1 MKRRFFDEPIDFEWQ
16 EGAGS
21 PVWRARTPDASALQA
36 LAVAVHRAGGRLAA
50 LWGSDVRALGEC
62 PAEGGFCLH
71 CVFGIE
77 ADHLWLTL
85 ELAAGAPAYH
95 DLAGIFPAAGR
106 MQRAVHDLLGL
117 VCLGGDERP
126 WLRHG
131 GWPADWHPLRHD
143 AGAIGGVVNEQ
154 SDYDFVRVGGEGA
167 HEVRVGPIHAGII
180 EPGHFR
186 FAVIGERVLRLE
198 TRLGY
203 QHKGIERLLVG
214 KTVEE
219 GARLFARICCDAT
232 CAYAWAYAMALEA
245 ACGVTPPAR
254 ALGLRALML
263 ERERIANHLND
274 LGALG
279 NDAGLAF
286 GQVHFSRLKEDW
298 LRMNG
303 RLSGHRFMMDGIIPG
318 GVACDPDAAALA
330 ELLEQGEHIGREV
343 RALQK
348 IYEDHAGLQE
358 RFQSTGA
365 IDADLAQEFSLTGL
379 TARTTGLALDLR
391 AHHEGGA
398 PPAPWA
404 ALEVRP
410 VTDTTGD
417 VAARVAVRFGEI
429 YESLRLLRLLVAG
442 LPGGECA
449 VALPGVARASGLG
462 IVEGWRGE
470 VLCGVELDGAGR
482 LARVHPHDPSWQ
494 NWLAVEQAAVHDII
508 ADFPLINKSFNLSY
522 SGVDL

>member
-1 MKRRFFDEPIDFEWQ
+1 MSRRFFDEPIDFEPQ
-16 EGAGS
+16 RSAG
-21 PVWRARTPDASALQA
+21 PPLWRARTPDVLALQS

-50 LWGSDVRALGEC
+50 LWGSDARAVGESS
-62 PAEGGFCLH
+62 EERGFRLH

-77 ADHLWLTL
+77 AGHLWLCL
-85 ELAAGAPAYH
+85 DLPEGAAAYH
-95 DLAGIFPAAGR
+95 DLAGIFPAANR

-131 GWPADWHPLRHD
+131 GWPAGWYPLRHD
-143 AGAIGGVVNEQ
+143 AGAIDGFANEQ

-198 TRLGY
+198 ARFGY
-203 QHKGIERLLVG
+203 QHKGIERLFAG

-219 GARLFARICCDAT
+219 GARLLARICCDAT

-263 ERERIANHLND
+263 ERERIANHLSD

-303 RLSGHRFMMDGIIPG
+303 RLFGHRFMMDGIVPG
-318 GVACDPDAAALA
+318 GVARDLDAAALA
-330 ELLEQGEHIGREV
+330 ELLEEGERIDREV
-343 RALQK
+343 RSLQK

-358 RFQSTGA
+358 RFQTTGA
-365 IDADLAQEFSLTGL
+365 IDADLAREFSLTGPA
-379 TARTTGLALDLR
+379 ARATGLALDLR
-391 AHHEGGA
+391 AGREGCA

-410 VTDTTGD
+410 ATETTGD
-417 VAARVAVRFGEI
+417 VAARAAIRFGEI
-429 YESLRLLRLLVAG
+429 FESLRLLRLLAVG
-442 LPGGECA
+442 LPDGERA
-449 VALPGVARASGLG
+449 VALPAVARASGLG

-470 VLCGVELDGAGR
+470 VLCGVELAGDGR

-494 NWLAVEQAAVHDII
+494 NWLAVEQAAVRDII

-522 SGVDL
+522 SGADL